1 VATSPSALRGGT
13 RRKRPLIVRAL
24 VAGVV
29 GVVTAATAAVMVPS
43 ADAAES
49 TLGAAA
55 AQSGR
60 YFGTAIAAG
69 RLSNSAY
76 TTIAGREFN
85 MITAENEMKPDA
97 TQPQRGQFNFSSGDQ
112 IYNWATQRG
121 LKVRG
126 HTLAWH
132 AQQPGWMQSLSGSTL
147 RQAMIDHINGVM
159 AHYRGKLAAW
169 DVVNEAFNEDGSRRS
184 SNLQGT
190 GNDWIEVAFRTAR
203 TADPSAKLCYNDYNI
218 ENWSYGKT
226 QGVYRMIQDF
236 KSRGVPIDCVG
247 LQTHFTG
254 GSSLPGNFQTTL
266 SSFAALGVDV
276 ALTEADVTNASTSQY
291 AGLTQACLNVPRCIG
306 ITVWGVRD
314 SDSWRSSESPLLFD
328 GNGNKKAAY
337 TSVLNALNAVSPT
350 TSPTVSPTVSPTAST
365 SPNPPG
371 GSGTIAGV
379 QSGRCIDV
387 PNSTQTNGTR
397 VQLYDCHSQTN
408 QSWSYTSSKQLQV
421 YGSKCLDANGA
432 ATANGTAVIIWDCN
446 GGTNQQWNVNS
457 NGTISGVQSGRCLDV
472 WGTGNGQQIQLYDC
486 HGQTN
491 QQWRTNF
498 TGGPTSPPPSS
509 PPPSS
514 PPPTTSPPAG
524 CALPSTYRWSSTGA
538 LTNPQNGWLSLKDF
552 TNVVYNGRHLVY
564 ASNVSS
570 AGSYGSMNFGLF
582 TNWSDMAS
590 ASQNGMSQ
598 GTVAPTLFYF
608 APRNVWVLAYQWG
621 PTSFSYKTSSDPT
634 NANGWSAA
642 QTLSTAS
649 LPDAPYGVIDQTL
662 IGDDQNMYLFFA
674 GDNGKIYRS
683 SMPIG
688 NFPGSFG
695 ANYTTIMTDSTNN
708 LFEGVEVYKVQGQN
722 QYLMIV
728 EAIGSQGQR
737 YFRSFTSSSLSGSWT
752 PQAASESN
760 PFAGK
765 ANSGAT
771 WTNDI
776 SHGDLVRSNPDQ
788 TKTIDACN
796 LQLLYQGKDPSAGG
810 DYNRLPWR
818 PGVLTLQR

>member
-1 VATSPSALRGGT
+1 VATGPSAHRGGT
-13 RRKRPLIVRAL
+13 RRKRSPIARAL
-24 VAGVV
+24 VASVV
-29 GVVTAATAAVMVPS
+29 GVLTAATAAVMMPS

-69 RLSNSAY
+69 RLGNSTY

-85 MITAENEMKPDA
+85 MVTAENEMKPDA
-97 TQPQRGQFNFSSGDQ
+97 TQPQRGQFSFGSGDQ

-121 LKVRG
+121 MKVRG

-132 AQQPGWMQSLSGSTL
+132 AQQPGWMQSLSGATL

-159 AHYRGKLAAW
+159 AHYRGKLVAW
-169 DVVNEAFNEDGSRRS
+169 DVVNEAFNEDGSRRQ

-203 TADPSAKLCYNDYNI
+203 AADPSTKLCYNDYNI

-276 ALTEADVTNASTSQY
+276 TLTEVDVTNASTTQY

-314 SDSWRSSESPLLFD
+314 SDSWRASENPLLFD

-337 TSVLNALNAVSPT
+337 TSVLNVLNSVSPT
-350 TSPTVSPTVSPTAST
+350 TSPTASPTTST

-371 GSGTIAGV
+371 GSGTIVGV
-379 QSGRCIDV
+379 QSNRCIDV
-387 PNSTQTNGTR
+387 PNASQTNGTR
-397 VQLYDCHSQTN
+397 VQLYDCHTQTN
-408 QSWSYTSSKQLQV
+408 QSWSYTSSKQLRV
-421 YGSKCLDANGA
+421 YANKCLDANSAG
-432 ATANGTAVIIWDCN
+432 TANGTAVIIWDCN

-498 TGGPTSPPPSS
+498 TSNPTSPPPSS

-514 PPPTTSPPAG
+514 PPPSSPPPNG

-552 TNVVYNGRHLVY
+552 TNVVYNGKHLVY
-564 ASNVSS
+564 ASNVNSS
-570 AGSYGSMNFGLF
+570 AQYGSMNFGLF

-590 ASQNGMSQ
+590 APQNAMSQ
-598 GTVAPTLFYF
+598 GTVAPTLLYF
-608 APRNVWVLAYQWG
+608 APKNIWVLAYQWG
-621 PTSFSYKTSSDPT
+621 PTSFSYKTSNDPT
-634 NANGWSAA
+634 NANGWSAP
-642 QTLSTAS
+642 QTLSTAT

-662 IGDDQNMYLFFA
+662 IGDDQNMYLFFS

-683 SMPIG
+683 VMPIG

-695 ANYTTIMTDSTNN
+695 SSYTTIMTDSTNN

-728 EAIGSQGQR
+728 EAIGAQGQR
-737 YFRSFTSSSLSGSWT
+737 YFRSFTSSSLGGSWT

-776 SHGDLVRSNPDQ
+776 SHGDLVRNNPDQ

-796 LQLLYQGKDPSAGG
+796 LQFLYQGKNPSASG